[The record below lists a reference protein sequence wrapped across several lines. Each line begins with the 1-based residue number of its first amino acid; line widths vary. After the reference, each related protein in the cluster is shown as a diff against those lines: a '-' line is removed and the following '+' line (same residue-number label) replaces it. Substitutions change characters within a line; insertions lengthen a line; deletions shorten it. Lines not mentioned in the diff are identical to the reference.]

1 MLGYKL
7 QLLNKQF
14 EQTEM
19 QPLTRSATGS
29 MAKKLE
35 HIYNEIKSLEA
46 EFRRGKYYPDLLDEQ
61 IVTIR
66 EELRLVLANPIK
78 TTSMSEPDFL

>member
-46 EFRRGKYYPDLLDEQ
+46 EFRRGKYL
-61 IVTIR
+61 
-66 EELRLVLANPIK
+66 
-78 TTSMSEPDFL
+78 S